1 MGVVAVDAV
10 GLAVLKDLGS
20 NKTIMDRKIF
30 EQDQMKRAVE
40 IGLGVSG
47 PEQIEII
54 TQDPE
59 SQAYADKLKSILR
72 QG

>member
-1 MGVVAVDAV
+1 M
-10 GLAVLKDLGS
+10 
-20 NKTIMDRKIF
+20 R
-30 EQDQMKRAVE
+30 RAVE

-47 PEQIEII
+47 PDQIEII
-54 TQDPE
+54 TRDPE